1 MGRVFH
7 RDDRTFSNF
16 QEAELR
22 KLCGVS
28 QGEWPLYVAKEL
40 LDNACAALEDSGHP
54 APCVTVTIDNDYIE
68 IGDSGAGIPNAVLD
82 QILDFS
88 SFGGSNRHHKL
99 PTRGAQG
106 NAFMTVVGITSVWK
120 THIELGRHGEETVR
134 LTVKLDPVRQHV
146 DMEREEVS
154 NTPEGSF
161 VRVRWPHLPM
171 KRGGTDYKD
180 ITSMVWMFAR
190 VNPHVTFTIKIRYGA
205 RHSRHMFTA
214 ERGARPALVAPTG
227 SASWFTNDEFAER
240 MAADIRARPTTL
252 LSVWMR
258 EFLGSKATTVVDT
271 AIGDMVDDD
280 RSALL
285 TLAGRLRGKIVAAG
299 SAVDDP
305 KFAPVGETSMSALLF
320 DLGADKTAVP
330 QYVFRAGTFE
340 RAGAKVPYLVE
351 ACLVQMVKGA
361 SAAPSPV
368 LGMNRTMLYGSP
380 QIDNVEYREK
390 IRGDWR
396 TTKGELSS
404 YCHAYQIEHGST
416 PAAVVVHITCPS
428 PGYKSYGKQAF
439 DTDWLSKPLA
449 ECMEKVTLECRKQ
462 RLGESKRKNIGV
474 EKEDSILDT
483 LLEILPG
490 IHRKLTVTK
499 YGEIPILIRALYYG
513 VRGVWEKHHS
523 ADLQYATFCTY
534 VDIWEQQCGKPMVLK
549 DPRGTLL
556 EPHSGRSLRLGT
568 SEVADYTPRKW
579 EGHTIIFVEKENF
592 AHILRKYG
600 IMKRWDAIV
609 IGSKGFAVDACREV
623 LQKYKQLLGSM
634 VKIICLHD
642 GDPAGYMIGHD
653 LATNLPRFGQNVDVQ
668 VIDVGLTIAEGEEM
682 GLMTE
687 PFELKKANWRMVHN
701 MRTKMIRDQNG
712 RRPLLEAAAWNAF
725 MPHGYRTSDFPEWD
739 VDSKGALRQRGRR
752 IELNA
757 MEPEVF
763 IGWLEGHLEQNGCK
777 KVRPPDDVVNAE
789 LLNARQNKV
798 NTEVGNML
806 MKILGNDIV
815 LGIMA
820 EIGVPSYDLDA
831 VLAGRP
837 EQHWQYLVQR
847 AGQTGV
853 DFEQAVKRAIAKTR
867 PELAGLL

>member
-16 QEAELR
+16 QESELR

-28 QGEWPLYVAKEL
+28 GGEWPLYVVKEL

-54 APCVTVTIDNDYIE
+54 APSITVTIDDDYVE
-68 IGDSGAGIPNAVLD
+68 IADSGTGISTPILD

-99 PTRGAQG
+99 PTRGSQG
-106 NAFMTVVGITSVWK
+106 NAFMTVVGITSVWN
-120 THIELGRHGEETVR
+120 THIELGRHAEQTVR
-134 LTVKLDPVRQHV
+134 LTVKLDRVRQTV
-146 DMEREEVS
+146 DVERDEVS
-154 NTPEGSF
+154 DVPEGSF
-161 VRVRWPHLPM
+161 VRVIWPKLPV

-180 ITSMVWMFAR
+180 VMSMVWMFAR
-190 VNPHVTFTIKIRYGA
+190 VNPHVTFTIKIRYGNKP
-205 RHSRHMFTA
+205 SRHMFPA
-214 ERGARPALVAPTG
+214 ERTARPALVAATG
-227 SASWFTNDEFAER
+227 AASWFTNDEFAER
-240 MAADIRARPTTL
+240 MAADIRARPDTM

-258 EFLGSKATTVVDT
+258 EFLGSRATPTADM
-271 AIGDMVDDD
+271 AIGEMVDDD
-280 RSALL
+280 KAALL
-285 TLAGRLRGKIVAAG
+285 TLATRLRGKIVG
-299 SAVDDP
+299 SGSMVDDP
-305 KFAPVGETSMSALLF
+305 KFSPVGVASLSALLH
-320 DLGADKTAVP
+320 DMGADRSATP
-330 QYVFRAGTFE
+330 QYSSKAGVFD
-340 RAGAKVPYLVE
+340 RAGAKVPFLVE
-351 ACLVQMVKGA
+351 ACLVQMPKGA
-361 SAAPSPV
+361 SAVPAPV

-380 QIDNVEYREK
+380 QIDKVEYREK
-390 IRGDWR
+390 VRGDWR
-396 TTKGELSS
+396 TTKGELST

-449 ECMEKVTLECRKQ
+449 ECMERVTLECRKQ
-462 RLGESKRKNIGV
+462 RAGESRRKNVGA

-483 LLEILPG
+483 LLGLLPTVYNDYTEG
-490 IHRKLTVTK
+490 GKL
-499 YGEIPILIRALYYG
+499 PILVRNLYYG

-523 ADLQYATFCTY
+523 QELQYATFCAY
-534 VDIWEQQCGKPMVLK
+534 VDIWEQQMGQPMVLK

-568 SEVADYTPRKW
+568 SEVADYTPKKW
-579 EGHTIIFVEKENF
+579 EGHTIIFIEKENF

-609 IGSKGFAVDACREV
+609 IGSKGFAVESCREV
-623 LQKYKQLLGSM
+623 LQKYKQLLGGM
-634 VKIICLHD
+634 VKIVCLHD

-668 VIDVGLTIAEGEEM
+668 VIDIGLTIAEGEAM
-682 GLMTE
+682 GLLTE
-687 PFELKKANWRMVHN
+687 PFELKKANWKMVHN
-701 MRTKMIRDQNG
+701 MRAKMIRDQNG
-712 RRPLLEAAAWNAF
+712 RRPLMETAAWNAF
-725 MPHGYRTSDFPEWD
+725 MPTMYRGTEFPEWD
-739 VDSKGALRQRGRR
+739 VDSKGTLKQRGRR

-757 MEPEVF
+757 MRPSLF
-763 IGWLEGHLEQNGCK
+763 IEWLEGHLERNGCK
-777 KVRPPDDVVNAE
+777 KVRPPDDVVSAE
-789 LLNARQNKV
+789 LLNARENKV
-798 NTEVGNML
+798 RNEVGNML
-806 MKILGNDIV
+806 MKILGNEIV

-853 DFEQAVKRAIAKTR
+853 DFEQAVKRAIIKIR
-867 PELAGLL
+867 PDLAGLLA